1 MIYRKM
7 DANGDYTF
15 GSNSSS
21 YLSKKEA
28 VAQAISTRLKLL
40 IYEWW
45 EDLEEGTPLWQS
57 IISSRD
63 IPEAVNI
70 IRKRIIGTDH
80 VKNLTFFDYNWDN
93 TDTSEHCL
101 LIGGYCDGGGTAGL
115 FALYSTDGVGRSNPH
130 FGSRLTYLPW
140 AE

>member
-21 YLSKKEA
+21 YLSKNEA

-57 IISSRD
+57 IVSSRD
-63 IPEAVNI
+63 ISEAANI

-80 VKNLTFFDYNWDN
+80 VKNLTFFDYSWDN
-93 TDTSEHCL
+93 TNRKLSIRAQVDTDYGE
-101 LIGGYCDGGGTAGL
+101 
-115 FALYSTDGVGRSNPH
+115 
-130 FGSRLTYLPW
+130 LTVT
-140 AE
+140 EVMG